1 MKIYTIG
8 YTGFSIEEFILTLK
22 KHKINSVIDVR
33 SMPYSKIYSDYN
45 EGNIKDTLRKC
56 GVYYRNYKK
65 EFGARQENE
74 LYYPHGYLDF
84 SLFTKSETFKEGM
97 NRIISAIP
105 LGYNFVLMCSE
116 KKPIDCH
123 RCIMV
128 AKAFYDNGLDV
139 NNIISTG
146 EFISQSE
153 IEKQLVDIYYPNRD
167 QLSLFDEQLSW
178 DEMVKNSYGYQNEK
192 IGYRKDNEEN
202 E

>member
-1 MKIYTIG
+1 MQIYTIG

-45 EGNIKDTLRKC
+45 EGNIKDTLKKY
-56 GVYYRNYKK
+56 GMYYRNYKK

-84 SLFTKSETFKEGM
+84 SLFTKSEAFKEGM

-116 KKPIDCH
+116 KNPIECH

-139 NNIISTG
+139 NNILSTG
-146 EFISQSE
+146 DFISQSE

-167 QLSLFDEQLSW
+167 QLSLFDDQLSW
-178 DEMVKNSYGYQNEK
+178 DEMVKNSYSYQNEK
-192 IGYRKDNEEN
+192 IGYRKEDEEI